1 MENLNL
7 VIAKNLTSLR
17 KANHLTQAELA
28 EKLNYSDKS
37 ISKWENGEAAPSVE
51 VLVQI
56 GSLFGVG
63 IDYFVQEVPPPIK
76 NQPQKRKANKVI
88 ITTLAVLLVWLVA
101 LASYMVLSVGFGLYV
116 WTVFIWALPVTFI
129 VTTVFA
135 AIWSPKR
142 RLKVISITCLIWT
155 LVAAIYVQL
164 LSYNVWLLFIV
175 AIPVQLAVI
184 LWPFIRKK
192 V

>member
-1 MENLNL
+1 M
-7 VIAKNLTSLR
+7 
-17 KANHLTQAELA
+17 
-28 EKLNYSDKS
+28 
-37 ISKWENGEAAPSVE
+37 
-51 VLVQI
+51 QI

-63 IDYFVQEVPPPIK
+63 IDYFVQEVPPPIQ
-76 NQPQKRKANKVI
+76 NQPHKRKANKVI

>member
-76 NQPQKRKANKVI
+76 NQPQKRKASNDFDEDMYTNKFI
-88 ITTLAVLLVWLVA
+88 KNIHFYIFNLNTIFSRNILL
-101 LASYMVLSVGFGLYV
+101 YFY
-116 WTVFIWALPVTFI
+116 
-129 VTTVFA
+129 
-135 AIWSPKR
+135 
-142 RLKVISITCLIWT
+142 
-155 LVAAIYVQL
+155 
-164 LSYNVWLLFIV
+164 
-175 AIPVQLAVI
+175 
-184 LWPFIRKK
+184 
-192 V
+192 